1 MFAIV
6 SDLQEK
12 NLIFLKI
19 EDFDAGNLDLKVS
32 PLKFMKPEIKT
43 GI

>member
-6 SDLQEK
+6 STWQK

-19 EDFDAGNLDLKVS
+19 EDFFFVAEYKRE
-32 PLKFMKPEIKT
+32 FF
-43 GI
+43 

>member
-19 EDFDAGNLDLKVS
+19 EDFFFVAEYKNE
-32 PLKFMKPEIKT
+32 FF
-43 GI
+43 